1 MILNILKRI
10 SELNKK
16 KAFQY
21 TFYTYHVN
29 MNFKLSL
36 KINSGNL
43 SIYYLKLNNY
53 FLDNASK
60 KWKQPKSNTTEYRA
74 S

>member
-1 MILNILKRI
+1 
-10 SELNKK
+10 
-16 KAFQY
+16 
-21 TFYTYHVN
+21 

-60 KWKQPKSNTTEYRA
+60 KWKQPKSNTTEYRV